1 MNGIVKETLSENAAF
16 YRDQERS
23 ITARLAL
30 LPKGRIRS
38 KTIGGVVYYYLSYRK
53 GPSVKTDYIG
63 KKVPRELSDRLAERS
78 RLEKELL
85 RVREALRLLR
95 SKRME
100 EVDLTDPVLAI
111 LGAMTRNR
119 LWEAGFEII
128 GSWCF
133 LLYQKHLPLERYPL
147 RTEDLD
153 ILVPRPFKGRP
164 FDLSGLLQRLGF
176 SQHFN
181 PDGSM
186 YFTGGG
192 IKVEFV
198 TKERR
203 DGTRP
208 PRHIKKELALTPQ
221 ELRSL
226 DILLADPIVLKLGQ
240 GIRARVPS
248 PSAFLL
254 HKLFLAARPERHD
267 KKEKDI
273 KQAVFI
279 GQYALTEK
287 PETVRLLA
295 LWDGLPKEWKAL
307 IRKPLVSALDLMPL
321 ERGVIERLLGLL
333 R

>member
-95 SKRME
+95 SKRRE

-208 PRHIKKELALTPQ
+208 PRHIKELALTPQ

>member
-1 MNGIVKETLSENAAF
+1 MEDLKNALSENAAF
-16 YRDQERS
+16 YREQERK
-23 ITARLAL
+23 IIARLAM

-38 KTIGGVVYYYLSYRK
+38 KTIGGVAYLYLQYRK
-53 GPSVKTDYIG
+53 GRSVKTDYVG
-63 KKVPRELSDRLAERS
+63 KEVPRELSDRLAERN
-78 RLEKELL
+78 RLEKELP

-95 SKRME
+95 STRRE
-100 EVDLTDPVLAI
+100 EIDLTDPVLAI

-119 LWEAGFEII
+119 LCEAGFEII

-208 PRHIKKELALTPQ
+208 PRHIKEIALTPQ
-221 ELRSL
+221 ELRNL

-254 HKLFLAARPERHD
+254 HKLFLATHPERRD

-287 PETVRLLA
+287 PETLRLLA
-295 LWDGLPKEWKAL
+295 LWGGLPKKWKAL
-307 IRKPLVSALDLMPL
+307 IRQSLVKAREIMPL
-321 ERGVIERLLGLL
+321 EDAVIRRLLDLL

>member
-1 MNGIVKETLSENAAF
+1 MEDLKNALSENAAF
-16 YRDQERS
+16 YRDQERR

-38 KTIGGVVYYYLSYRK
+38 RTIGGPAYYYLSYRK

-63 KKVPRELSDRLAERS
+63 KEIPGDLRDSLAERD
-78 RLEKELL
+78 RLEKELP

-95 SKRME
+95 SKRTE

-111 LGAMTRNR
+111 LRAMTRNR

-133 LLYQKHLPLERYPL
+133 LLYQKHLPLERYRL
-147 RTEDLD
+147 RTEDLN

-192 IKVEFV
+192 IRVEFV

-208 PRHIKKELALTPQ
+208 PRHIKEIALTPQ
-221 ELRSL
+221 ELRYL
-226 DILLADPIVLKLGQ
+226 DILLADSIVLKLGQ

-254 HKLFLAARPERHD
+254 YKLFLAARPERRD

-287 PETVRLLA
+287 PETARLLT
-295 LWDGLPKEWKAL
+295 LWEGLPRKWKSL
-307 IRKPLVSALDLMPL
+307 VRKSLVSALDMIPL
-321 ERGVIERLLGLL
+321 EQGVIERLLGPL